1 METLV
6 WIVHVLAALG
16 IIGLVLMQHGKG
28 ADMGA
33 AFGSGASGSLFGA
46 TGAANALSRATRILV
61 IVFFLTSIALTYFS
75 VSRHAKPVAVP
86 APKEAPVSQVPA
98 PSAPAGGKAQDIPN

>member
-1 METLV
+1 
-6 WIVHVLAALG
+6 
-16 IIGLVLMQHGKG
+16 
-28 ADMGA
+28 
-33 AFGSGASGSLFGA
+33 
-46 TGAANALSRATRILV
+46 V

-86 APKEAPVSQVPA
+86 APKEAPVGQVPA